1 MFTTFFRAIVVSVL
15 VLAISGCGSKQKAEY
30 EKPAIYW
37 YQKMMKSAAAG
48 NLEKADD
55 YFTSLE
61 SEHVGS
67 PLIPEAM
74 LILTQAHMD
83 AEEYLLANF
92 YLDEYIKRYGSAKNR
107 KFAEFMKIKAA
118 FYGLRSPQ
126 RDQKLVIDT
135 LEKAQSYI
143 ANYPDGEFTPMVRTI
158 EVRLEMTRYL
168 MNESIASLY
177 ERRGKTEAAKI
188 YRARNKKSW
197 LKKDEIREPNRGWLG
212 RFFD

>member
-107 KFAEFMKIKAA
+107 QFAEFMKIKAA